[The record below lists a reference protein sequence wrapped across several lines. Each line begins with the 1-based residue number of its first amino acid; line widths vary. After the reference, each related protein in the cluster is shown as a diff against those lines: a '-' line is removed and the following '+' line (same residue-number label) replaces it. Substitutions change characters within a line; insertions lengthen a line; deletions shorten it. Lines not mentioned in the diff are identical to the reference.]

1 MSTPHE
7 VTAGLGV
14 YSLVVEWNVYLIL
27 VIGCLKDAVIQ
38 VPLTIIVCAKL
49 QKSTL
54 LVDCLYT
61 FMYSWSIVCRKER
74 KYMARELTRMTVSL
88 PSELVKRVDTY
99 AENMGI
105 KRTSATAVLLTMAL
119 DSQKAMTDLGELL
132 KVIQH
137 EQDKQ
142 HEVTVEK

>member
-1 MSTPHE
+1 
-7 VTAGLGV
+7 
-14 YSLVVEWNVYLIL
+14 
-27 VIGCLKDAVIQ
+27 
-38 VPLTIIVCAKL
+38 
-49 QKSTL
+49 
-54 LVDCLYT
+54 
-61 FMYSWSIVCRKER
+61 
-74 KYMARELTRMTVSL
+74 MARELTRMTVSL

>member
-1 MSTPHE
+1 
-7 VTAGLGV
+7 
-14 YSLVVEWNVYLIL
+14 
-27 VIGCLKDAVIQ
+27 
-38 VPLTIIVCAKL
+38 
-49 QKSTL
+49 
-54 LVDCLYT
+54 
-61 FMYSWSIVCRKER
+61 
-74 KYMARELTRMTVSL
+74 MARDLTRMTVSL

-132 KVIQH
+132 KVIQQ

-142 HEVTVEK
+142 RELTVER

>member
-1 MSTPHE
+1 
-7 VTAGLGV
+7 
-14 YSLVVEWNVYLIL
+14 
-27 VIGCLKDAVIQ
+27 
-38 VPLTIIVCAKL
+38 
-49 QKSTL
+49 
-54 LVDCLYT
+54 
-61 FMYSWSIVCRKER
+61 
-74 KYMARELTRMTVSL
+74 MARELTRMTVSL

-132 KVIQH
+132 KVIQQ

-142 HEVTVEK
+142 HELTVEK